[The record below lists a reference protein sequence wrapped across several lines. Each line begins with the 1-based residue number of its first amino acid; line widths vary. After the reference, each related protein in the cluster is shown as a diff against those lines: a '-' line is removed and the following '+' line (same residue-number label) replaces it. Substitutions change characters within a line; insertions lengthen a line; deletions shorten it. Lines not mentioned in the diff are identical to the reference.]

1 LPPGRWTH
9 LWHNDELDGGRW
21 HRQRHDFLSLPV
33 YVRDNTLLALGNND
47 QKPDYVWHEGTA
59 FQLFNLADGAEAR
72 CEVPAAN
79 GETTFTLCAKRE
91 GKRLMVEGR
100 GHATGWTLCL
110 RNIQQATSVDGAS
123 ITGSEWGVL
132 LTPEREARALII
144 TL

>member
-1 LPPGRWTH
+1 
-9 LWHNDELDGGRW
+9 
-21 HRQRHDFLSLPV
+21 
-33 YVRDNTLLALGNND
+33 
-47 QKPDYVWHEGTA
+47 
-59 FQLFNLADGAEAR
+59 QLFNLADGAAAR

-91 GKRLMVEGR
+91 GKRITVEGR

-110 RNIQQATSVDGAS
+110 RNIQQVATVDGGS
-123 ITGSEWGVL
+123 SKGSEWGVV